1 MVPTREKK
9 MLRGFSLLFSSSWS
23 YLMKYD
29 KQTSELVSKTTVP
42 IDFSPVSVSLIG
54 KCILR
59 NVTKVT
65 SEFPTG
71 FVWV

>member
-1 MVPTREKK
+1 
-9 MLRGFSLLFSSSWS
+9 
-23 YLMKYD
+23 MKYD